1 MIRQSSG
8 WIKSIRFIA
17 GVMLLLFIW
26 LGLLPRIGALQP
38 VSRMID
44 HHQESGIDPSAMFY
58 TELEHLE
65 YRDGMLRKR
74 TRNPSERVIKNP

>member
-1 MIRQSSG
+1 MISQSNG
-8 WIKSIRFIA
+8 WAKSIRFIA
-17 GVMLLLFIW
+17 GVMLLLLIW

-65 YRDGMLRKR
+65 YRDGMLRK
-74 TRNPSERVIKNP
+74 KNQEPF

>member
-1 MIRQSSG
+1 MISQSRR
-8 WIKSIRFIA
+8 WNELIRFGA
-17 GVMLLLFIW
+17 CVMLILFIW

-44 HHQESGIDPSAMFY
+44 DHQESGIDPSAMFY

-65 YRDGMLRKR
+65 YRDGMLRK
-74 TRNPSERVIKNP
+74 KNQNAF

>member
-1 MIRQSSG
+1 MIRQSNG
-8 WIKSIRFIA
+8 CIQLIRFVA

-44 HHQESGIDPSAMFY
+44 HHQQSGIDPSAMFY

-65 YRDGMLRKR
+65 YRDGMLRK
-74 TRNPSERVIKNP
+74 KNQDPF

>member
-8 WIKSIRFIA
+8 WIKLIRFVA

-38 VSRMID
+38 VSRMIN

-65 YRDGMLRKR
+65 YRDGMLRK
-74 TRNPSERVIKNP
+74 KNQEPFRACD